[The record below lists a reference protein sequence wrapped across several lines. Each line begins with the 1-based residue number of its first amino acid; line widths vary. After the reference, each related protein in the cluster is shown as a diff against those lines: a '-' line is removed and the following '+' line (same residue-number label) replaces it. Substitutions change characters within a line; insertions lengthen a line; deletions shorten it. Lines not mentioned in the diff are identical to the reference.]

1 MEKDQIIL
9 LEDRGLISITGEDT
23 KNFLQN
29 IITND
34 IDKVSFYSSIFSG
47 LFTPQGKYLFE
58 FFLIQTKNGYLLDC
72 DNEFTKEI
80 INYLLK
86 YKLRSKIEITDISTD
101 YVIGLISSEKF
112 LDIQESENKTD
123 DTIEFRDS
131 PLFLDPRNKN
141 LGARILSSLE
151 KLHLTIKK
159 LDLKIVKPDAYFAKA
174 HSLGIPIKGIENLK
188 DQLFGLEANFEEL
201 NAIDFKKGCYIG
213 QENTARM
220 KLKEK
225 LRRRLLPISSTEKLN
240 LGEEIEVKVLS
251 FDKEKLRVSLGLKQI
266 QNDPW
271 EGIEGKYSVGGIY
284 EATVSNLTDYGCFA
298 ELEQG
303 VEGLIHL
310 SELDWTNKNIHPSK
324 VVTLEENIRVMI
336 LELDNEKR
344 RISLGLKQTKPNPW
358 LEFENKY
365 NIGDSVEGSIKSIT
379 DFGVFVGLEGD
390 IDGLIHLSDLSDN
403 ENPEEDLKNYNKGDK
418 LSCIIFGIDAE
429 RERISLKISD

>member
-34 IDKVSFYSSIFSG
+34 IDKVSFSSSIFSA

-58 FFLIQTKNGYLLDC
+58 FFLIQSKNGYLLDC
-72 DNEFTKEI
+72 DNKFTNEI

-174 HSLGIPIKGIENLK
+174 HSLGIPIKGIKNLK

-240 LGEEIEVKVLS
+240 LGEEIFYNKIKIGKIL
-251 FDKEKLRVSLGLKQI
+251 
-266 QNDPW
+266 
-271 EGIEGKYSVGGIY
+271 IEQPYP
-284 EATVSNLTDYGCFA
+284 F
-298 ELEQG
+298 
-303 VEGLIHL
+303 GLIKVI
-310 SELDWTNKNIHPSK
+310 DPNI
-324 VVTLEENIRVMI
+324 E
-336 LELDNEKR
+336 D
-344 RISLGLKQTKPNPW
+344 
-358 LEFENKY
+358 FENKELLA
-365 NIGDSVEGSIKSIT
+365 NNKKCRILKSV
-379 DFGVFVGLEGD
+379 
-390 IDGLIHLSDLSDN
+390 
-403 ENPEEDLKNYNKGDK
+403 
-418 LSCIIFGIDAE
+418 
-429 RERISLKISD
+429 

>member
-34 IDKVSFYSSIFSG
+34 IEKVSFSSSIFSA

-58 FFLIQTKNGYLLDC
+58 FFLIQAKNGYLLDC
-72 DNEFTKEI
+72 DNKFTKEI

-112 LDIQESENKTD
+112 LDIQKSESKTD

-159 LDLKIVKPDAYFAKA
+159 LDLKIVKPETYFAKA

-225 LRRRLLPISSTEKLN
+225 LRRRLLPISTSEKLN
-240 LGEEIEVKVLS
+240 LGEEIFYNKTKIGKILIEQPYPFGLLKV
-251 FDKEKLRVSLGLKQI
+251 I
-266 QNDPW
+266 DP
-271 EGIEGKYSVGGIY
+271 
-284 EATVSNLTDYGCFA
+284 N
-298 ELEQG
+298 
-303 VEGLIHL
+303 VE
-310 SELDWTNKNIHPSK
+310 
-324 VVTLEENIRVMI
+324 
-336 LELDNEKR
+336 
-344 RISLGLKQTKPNPW
+344 
-358 LEFENKY
+358 EFENKELSA
-365 NIGDSVEGSIKSIT
+365 NNKKCRILKSV
-379 DFGVFVGLEGD
+379 
-390 IDGLIHLSDLSDN
+390 
-403 ENPEEDLKNYNKGDK
+403 
-418 LSCIIFGIDAE
+418 
-429 RERISLKISD
+429 

>member
-34 IDKVSFYSSIFSG
+34 IDKVSFSSSIFSA

-86 YKLRSKIEITDISTD
+86 YKLRSKIEITDISKD
-101 YVIGLISSEKF
+101 YVIGLISSDKF
-112 LDIQESENKTD
+112 LDIQESESKTE

-159 LDLKIVKPDAYFAKA
+159 LDLKIVKPDTYFAKA

-240 LGEEIEVKVLS
+240 LGEEIFYNKTKIGKVLIEQPYPFGLVKV
-251 FDKEKLRVSLGLKQI
+251 I
-266 QNDPW
+266 DP
-271 EGIEGKYSVGGIY
+271 
-284 EATVSNLTDYGCFA
+284 N
-298 ELEQG
+298 
-303 VEGLIHL
+303 VE
-310 SELDWTNKNIHPSK
+310 
-324 VVTLEENIRVMI
+324 
-336 LELDNEKR
+336 
-344 RISLGLKQTKPNPW
+344 
-358 LEFENKY
+358 EFENKELLA
-365 NIGDSVEGSIKSIT
+365 NNKKCKILKSV
-379 DFGVFVGLEGD
+379 
-390 IDGLIHLSDLSDN
+390 
-403 ENPEEDLKNYNKGDK
+403 
-418 LSCIIFGIDAE
+418 
-429 RERISLKISD
+429 

>member
-34 IDKVSFYSSIFSG
+34 IEKVSFSSSIFSA

-174 HSLGIPIKGIENLK
+174 HSLGIPIKGIKNLK

-240 LGEEIEVKVLS
+240 LGEEIFYNKIKIGKIL
-251 FDKEKLRVSLGLKQI
+251 
-266 QNDPW
+266 
-271 EGIEGKYSVGGIY
+271 IEQPYP
-284 EATVSNLTDYGCFA
+284 F
-298 ELEQG
+298 
-303 VEGLIHL
+303 GLIKVI
-310 SELDWTNKNIHPSK
+310 DPNI
-324 VVTLEENIRVMI
+324 E
-336 LELDNEKR
+336 D
-344 RISLGLKQTKPNPW
+344 
-358 LEFENKY
+358 FENKELLA
-365 NIGDSVEGSIKSIT
+365 NNKKCRILKSV
-379 DFGVFVGLEGD
+379 
-390 IDGLIHLSDLSDN
+390 
-403 ENPEEDLKNYNKGDK
+403 
-418 LSCIIFGIDAE
+418 
-429 RERISLKISD
+429 

>member
-34 IDKVSFYSSIFSG
+34 IDKVSFSSSIFSA

-159 LDLKIVKPDAYFAKA
+159 LDLKIVKPDTYFAKA
-174 HSLGIPIKGIENLK
+174 HSLGIPIKGIKNLK

-240 LGEEIEVKVLS
+240 LGEEIFYNKIKIGKIL
-251 FDKEKLRVSLGLKQI
+251 
-266 QNDPW
+266 
-271 EGIEGKYSVGGIY
+271 IEQPYP
-284 EATVSNLTDYGCFA
+284 F
-298 ELEQG
+298 
-303 VEGLIHL
+303 GLIKVI
-310 SELDWTNKNIHPSK
+310 DPS
-324 VVTLEENIRVMI
+324 IA
-336 LELDNEKR
+336 
-344 RISLGLKQTKPNPW
+344 
-358 LEFENKY
+358 EFENKELLA
-365 NIGDSVEGSIKSIT
+365 NNKKCRILKSV
-379 DFGVFVGLEGD
+379 
-390 IDGLIHLSDLSDN
+390 
-403 ENPEEDLKNYNKGDK
+403 
-418 LSCIIFGIDAE
+418 
-429 RERISLKISD
+429 

>member
-34 IDKVSFYSSIFSG
+34 IEKVSFSSSIFSA

-58 FFLIQTKNGYLLDC
+58 FFLIQSKNGYLLDC
-72 DNEFTKEI
+72 DNKFTKEI

-112 LDIQESENKTD
+112 LDIQKSENKTD

-159 LDLKIVKPDAYFAKA
+159 LDLKIVKPDTYFAKA
-174 HSLGIPIKGIENLK
+174 HSLGFFRIPIKGIENLK
-188 DQLFGLEANFEEL
+188 NQLFGLEANFDKF

-240 LGEEIEVKVLS
+240 FGEEIFYNNVKIGKILIEQPYPFCLVKV
-251 FDKEKLRVSLGLKQI
+251 I
-266 QNDPW
+266 DPN
-271 EGIEGKYSVGGIY
+271 IE
-284 EATVSNLTDYGCFA
+284 
-298 ELEQG
+298 
-303 VEGLIHL
+303 
-310 SELDWTNKNIHPSK
+310 
-324 VVTLEENIRVMI
+324 
-336 LELDNEKR
+336 
-344 RISLGLKQTKPNPW
+344 
-358 LEFENKY
+358 EFENKELLA
-365 NIGDSVEGSIKSIT
+365 NNKKCKILKSV
-379 DFGVFVGLEGD
+379 
-390 IDGLIHLSDLSDN
+390 
-403 ENPEEDLKNYNKGDK
+403 
-418 LSCIIFGIDAE
+418 
-429 RERISLKISD
+429 